1 MAAGFAAPGSEDCIM
16 QQSSHS
22 QADELREI
30 TASEVEQ
37 VAGAAIDMQAG
48 PFRFYAGLGLISISI
63 DGVGGID
70 VFTDGQAC
78 LMGPKL
84 NDRPS
89 PGVCL

>member
-1 MAAGFAAPGSEDCIM
+1 MK
-16 QQSSHS
+16 QTHHS

-37 VAGAAIDMQAG
+37 VAGGAIDMQAG

-70 VFTDGQAC
+70 VFADGQAC
-78 LMGPKL
+78 LMGPKPKL
-84 NDRPS
+84 NDRPQ